1 MFISNGNNPVSD
13 KSIPF
18 VASTPIG
25 KGIPADVEN
34 VPNICLTPIFPDE
47 GCNM

>member
-18 VASTPIG
+18 AVSTPIG
-25 KGIPADVEN
+25 KAIPADAED

-47 GCNM
+47 GGNV